1 MVGYGQ
7 MTEVLLWV
15 QTAKPASVQ
24 YQYWDVAE
32 PTIKRKS
39 IAQRTSE
46 ENACVAK
53 TLITGLVPGKKF
65 EYELLIDGK
74 TVTRSYPL
82 RFQTQPLWQWRTDPP
97 EFTVAFG
104 SCAYINDPPWDR
116 PNNTYGGDYG
126 IFAVIARQHPDL
138 MLWIGDNTYLREI
151 DWDTKSGIIHRY
163 AHTRQTPELQSLL
176 GAAHNYATWDDHD
189 YGPNN
194 ADRSY
199 HLRSEALETF
209 KLFWANQSYGTD
221 ETKGVFSRFT
231 WCDVEFFL
239 LDDRYHR
246 SPNDAPDDA
255 LKTMFGK
262 AQLQWLKDALS
273 NSSAPFKI
281 VVNGNQML
289 NPNGE
294 WYEALPQFSHE
305 YGDLLS
311 YIKTNKI
318 SGVIFLSG
326 DRHHTELI
334 QHNDTTFYPLYDF
347 TSSPLTSGLHPLR
360 QKDGNPTQEFSN
372 SLRVPGTLVNDRR
385 NFGMLRFR
393 GTRDERKV
401 ILETYDVTGALR
413 WSKEVNANDLKL
425 ENTSVYE

>member
-15 QTAKPASVQ
+15 QTTKPAVVQ
-24 YQYWDVAE
+24 YQYWDAKE
-32 PTIKRKS
+32 TTIKKKS
-39 IAQRTSE
+39 VAQKTSE
-46 ENACVAK
+46 ENAFSTK
-53 TLITGLVPGKKF
+53 TLITGLLPGKKY

-74 TVTRSYPL
+74 IVKRNYAL

-97 EFTVAFG
+97 DFSVAFG
-104 SCAYINDPPWDR
+104 SCAYINETPWDR

-126 IFAVIARQHPDL
+126 IFSIIAQQNPDL

-151 DWDTKSGIIHRY
+151 DWDTKAGILHRY
-163 AHTRQTPELQSLL
+163 AHTRQTPEMQPIL

-199 HLRSEALETF
+199 RLRNEALETF
-209 KLFWANQSYGTD
+209 KLFWGNQTYGTD

-231 WCDVEFFL
+231 WGDVEFFL

-246 SPNDAPDDA
+246 APNDAPDDEQ
-255 LKTMFGK
+255 KTMFGK
-262 AQLQWLKDALS
+262 EQMQWLKDALS
-273 NSSAPFKI
+273 NSIAPFKI
-281 VVNGNQML
+281 VVNGNQIL

-294 WYEALPQFSHE
+294 WYEALPQYSSD
-305 YGDLLS
+305 YKNLLS

-318 SGVIFLSG
+318 SGIILLSG

-334 QHNDTTFYPLYDF
+334 LHNDTTFYPLYDF
-347 TSSPLTSGLHPLR
+347 TSSPLTSGLNTMKTR
-360 QKDGNPTQEFSN
+360 EGNPTKEFSN
-372 SLRVPGTLVNDRR
+372 PLRVAGTLVNDKR
-385 NFGMLRFR
+385 NFGMLRFS
-393 GTRDERKV
+393 GKHPERKV
-401 ILETYDVTGALR
+401 VLETYDITGARR
-413 WSKEVNANDLKL
+413 WSKEIQTNDLRVK
-425 ENTSVYE
+425 